1 MRTTSLIDV
10 DNTLLDNDAA
20 KVEIDGRLGDLLGDT
35 GRALVWAAYE
45 AVRAE
50 FGVVDIPRTIARA
63 VADLADRSVHRP
75 LAELFMTFPFRD
87 YIYPGAL
94 ETLAFLR
101 TLGPVVIL
109 SDGDPV
115 FQPVKIARSGL
126 ATAVDGYVL
135 VFPHKEEHLLEL
147 AAAFPADRFLL
158 IEDKPTVIERM
169 TERAEELGAPLETI
183 LVRQGK
189 YAAQIGPKWAVATHV
204 VGAISDVPAV
214 VKGRGTW
221 VEGDAKG

>member
-20 KVEIDGRLGDLLGDT
+20 KVELRRRVVALLGERGND
-35 GRALVWAAYE
+35 RFWSAYE

-50 FGVVDIPRTIARA
+50 LGVVDIPRTIART
-63 VADLADRSVHRP
+63 VAALTDRAVHRP
-75 LAELFMTFPFRD
+75 LAELFMTFPFSD

-94 ETLAFLR
+94 ETLTFLR

-158 IEDKPTVIERM
+158 IDDKPMVIERM
-169 TERAEELGAPLETI
+169 TARAAELGAPLETI
-183 LVRQGK
+183 LVRQGS
-189 YAAQIGPKWAVATHV
+189 YAARIGADWAVATHAV
-204 VGAISDVPAV
+204 DAIGDVPAV
-214 VKGRGTW
+214 VEARGSRET
-221 VEGDAKG
+221 EKRS

>member
-1 MRTTSLIDV
+1 MRTTTLIDV

-20 KVEIDGRLGDLLGDT
+20 KVELARRLVDLLGEVGSDDFWT
-35 GRALVWAAYE
+35 AYE

-50 FGVVDIPRTIARA
+50 LGVVDIPRTIART
-63 VADLADRSVHRP
+63 VAMLADHSRHRA

-87 YIYPGAL
+87 FIYPGAL
-94 ETLAFLR
+94 ATLAHLR

-109 SDGDPV
+109 SDGDPI

-126 ATAVDGYVL
+126 ATAVDGFVL
-135 VFPHKEEHLLEL
+135 VFPHKDEHLPEL

-158 IEDKPTVIERM
+158 IDDKPTVIERV
-169 TERAEELGAPLETI
+169 TARADELGAPLETI

-189 YAAQIGPKWAVATHV
+189 YAAGTPARWPGATHTV
-204 VGAISDVPAV
+204 DAIADV
-214 VKGRGTW
+214 RG
-221 VEGDAKG
+221 

>member
-20 KVEIDGRLGDLLGDT
+20 KVEIDRRLDVLLGERGSDQF
-35 GRALVWAAYE
+35 WAAYE

-50 FGVVDIPRTIARA
+50 QGVVDIPRTIARA
-63 VADLADRSVHRP
+63 VREIGDQAVHRP

-94 ETLAFLR
+94 DLLKELR
-101 TLGPVVIL
+101 TQGPVVIL
-109 SDGDPV
+109 SDGDPI
-115 FQPVKIARSGL
+115 FQPVKIARAGL
-126 ATAVDGYVL
+126 ATAVDGFVL
-135 VFPHKEEHLLEL
+135 VFPHKEEHLPEL

-158 IEDKPTVIERM
+158 IDDKPTVIERM

-189 YAAQIGPKWAVATHV
+189 YAAQVGDDWAVATHTV
-204 VGAISDVPAV
+204 PTIADVRQLV
-214 VKGRGTW
+214 RSQ
-221 VEGDAKG
+221 

>member
-1 MRTTSLIDV
+1 LIVRTTSLIDV

-20 KVEIDGRLGDLLGDT
+20 KVEIDQRLADLLGDE
-35 GRALVWAAYE
+35 GRVLFWGAYE

-63 VADLADRSVHRP
+63 VAELDDRSVHRP

-158 IEDKPTVIERM
+158 IEDKPTVIEGM

-189 YAAQIGPKWAVATHV
+189 YAAQIGADWAVATHAV
-204 VGAISDVPAV
+204 ETIGDVRQV
-214 VKGRGTW
+214 VKG
-221 VEGDAKG
+221 EG

>member
-1 MRTTSLIDV
+1 MGGDRSIVRTTSLIDV

-20 KVEIDGRLGDLLGDT
+20 KVELDRRLADLLGEPGNADF
-35 GRALVWAAYE
+35 WAEYE
-45 AVRAE
+45 TVRAE
-50 FGVVDIPRTIARA
+50 QGVVDIPRTIARTVA
-63 VADLADRSVHRP
+63 VLADRSVHRP

-101 TLGPVVIL
+101 ALGPVVIL

-126 ATAVDGYVL
+126 ATVVDGYVL
-135 VFPHKEEHLLEL
+135 VFPHKDEHLPEL
-147 AAAFPADRFLL
+147 TAAFPADRFLL
-158 IEDKPTVIERM
+158 IDDKPTVIERV
-169 TERAEELGAPLETI
+169 TARSHELGAPLETI

-189 YAAQIGPKWAVATHV
+189 YAAGTPEHWTGATHTV
-204 VGAISDVPAV
+204 RTISEVRSVPPA
-214 VKGRGTW
+214 
-221 VEGDAKG
+221 